1 MLKIIYCLFFFFF
14 FLVGGGGGGGQG
26 LPSPFPV
33 SAAGYGVNGRRGGSM
48 SRRESGGPAGNEGEL
63 WPGGRQS
70 CVWEGDPDISG
81 TKIDIEDHLP

>member
-1 MLKIIYCLFFFFF
+1 
-14 FLVGGGGGGGQG
+14 
-26 LPSPFPV
+26 
-33 SAAGYGVNGRRGGSM
+33 M